1 MAEVL
6 DPRLVPRV
14 TPTEVDD
21 AAIRRQLRDQVA
33 RLEDELGAL
42 FCSAYP
48 RTGFEWTVRARG
60 GPRLLSLRELEEVRD
75 ELAARLQH
83 NRRVLGDRTYVEEL
97 HRRRIE
103 EMMLEPERHKFVR
116 VRNEDIGERG
126 CKQWHVLPRFGPL
139 GMLMN
144 WWRVKISSGCP
155 LAMGLRPPGSR
166 IPYEMAKCSMI
177 ATTRLALPEST
188 ELISSNG

>member
-6 DPRLVPRV
+6 DPRVVPFA
-14 TPTEVDD
+14 PSTEVDE

-33 RLEDELGAL
+33 RLEAELGAL
-42 FCSAYP
+42 FCSTYP
-48 RTGFEWTVRARG
+48 RTGFDWNVRARG

-97 HRRRIE
+97 NRRRIE
-103 EMMLEPERHKFVR
+103 EMLLEPERHKFVR

-126 CKQWHVLPRFGPL
+126 CKQWHVLPRFGVI

-155 LAMGLRPPGSR
+155 LAMGLRPPPLVGNR
-166 IPYEMAKCSMI
+166 P
-177 ATTRLALPEST
+177 
-188 ELISSNG
+188 NG